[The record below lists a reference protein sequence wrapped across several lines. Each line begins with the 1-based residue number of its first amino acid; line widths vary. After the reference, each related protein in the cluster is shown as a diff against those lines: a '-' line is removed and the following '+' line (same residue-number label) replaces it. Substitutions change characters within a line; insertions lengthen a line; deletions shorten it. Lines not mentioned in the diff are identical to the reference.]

1 MPWAASSFTLTQVAA
16 GKPAASWGADRAP
29 WARSTSR
36 PTASRSAVVT
46 PGTAAASMASRASAT
61 ARPARSSPRRS
72 SSPSI
77 VMLPNATGGPAR
89 GNGFRSCEVEAMG
102 SGSGT
107 HASGSVGRNL
117 LPRDTATHHGT
128 MESMTAQLL
137 AGAPVAE
144 AVLDDVAV
152 RVAALRERGKT
163 VGLGTILV
171 GDDPASAGYVRKKHE
186 TCERVGMLSHH
197 IDVPGDG
204 TQADLLAAVDRFNA
218 DPAVDAY
225 LIQHPV
231 PPQFDFNA
239 ALGAIDP
246 DKDGDGLH
254 PVSLGKLVL
263 QEEGPVPATPAGIQ
277 AMFVH
282 YGIDIAGKHVV
293 IVGRGPT
300 LGRPLS
306 LLLTLKQ
313 AGRQRR
319 GHRRPHRRARHGRLH
334 PGGRR
339 GGGGGR
345 RRRRSSRPTW
355 SARAPSWSAAA

>member
-1 MPWAASSFTLTQVAA
+1 
-16 GKPAASWGADRAP
+16 
-29 WARSTSR
+29 
-36 PTASRSAVVT
+36 
-46 PGTAAASMASRASAT
+46 
-61 ARPARSSPRRS
+61 
-72 SSPSI
+72 
-77 VMLPNATGGPAR
+77 
-89 GNGFRSCEVEAMG
+89 
-102 SGSGT
+102 
-107 HASGSVGRNL
+107 
-117 LPRDTATHHGT
+117 
-128 MESMTAQLL
+128 MTAQLL

-144 AVLDDVAV
+144 AVLDDVAA

-204 TQADLLAAVDRFNA
+204 TQADLMAAVDRFNA
-218 DPAVDAY
+218 DASVDAY

-239 ALGAIDP
+239 ALGAIDA

-313 AGRQRR
+313 AGANAAVTVVHTGVPDMAAYTREADVVVAAV
-319 GHRRPHRRARHGRLH
+319 GSPSIVTSDMVRPGAIVVSGGVSWEGRKLL
-334 PGGRR
+334 PDVDEAVGDVASWITPRLGGV
-339 GGGGGR
+339 G
-345 RRRRSSRPTW
+345 PTTV
-355 SARAPSWSAAA
+355 ALLLRNTVEAAERTAKATNG